1 MDKLPTL
8 RRLLANAEGLVFD
21 FDGLLADSERFH
33 YEAYNAVFSRY
44 GHTLDQTEYWKYW
57 TSLGHGVQ
65 GEIDRHGL
73 DLDAVAIRR
82 EKMPIFTRY
91 CEDGTIGLFDD
102 AKRMI
107 DLLATTGKK
116 MAIASGTPAPDVR
129 AVLKNAGVEGLF
141 GVVLGSD
148 TVKRVKPAPDV
159 FLKTAGALELS
170 PSECLVFEDAEKGMF
185 AAVDAGMPV
194 VIVRTP
200 QTRGFDF
207 SRADL
212 VAESHRE
219 MVELVESVTKK
230 FGPET

>member
-1 MDKLPTL
+1 LDKLSTL
-8 RRLLANAEGLVFD
+8 QRLLCAARALVFD

-44 GHTLDQTEYWKYW
+44 GHTLDRKEYWKYW

-73 DLDAVAIRR
+73 DLDPVAIRR

-91 CEDGTIGLFDD
+91 CEDGTIGLYDE
-102 AKRMI
+102 ARRMI

-116 MAIASGTPAPDVR
+116 MAVASGTPASDVR
-129 AVLKNAGVEGLF
+129 AVLRNAGVAQLF
-141 GVVLGSD
+141 AVVLGSD

-159 FLKTAGALELS
+159 FLKTAEALKLS
-170 PSECLVFEDAEKGMF
+170 PAECLVFEDAEKGMF
-185 AAVDAGMPV
+185 AALEAGMPV

-200 QTRGFDF
+200 QTQGFDF
-207 SRADL
+207 DRADL
-212 VAESHRE
+212 VAESHAE
-219 MVELVESVTKK
+219 MVELLGMAARRK
-230 FGPET
+230 